1 MGVLKW
7 LIRAVVALV
16 VLIGLMLGGLLLL
29 PQDKLAR
36 IASDQLSAQLGRRVD
51 MGRVGLSFFPVA
63 GFKVSD
69 LRVANA
75 EWAGDAP
82 MVAAQSAALGVDTRA
97 LLQGRIAI
105 ESITA
110 DAPKLNLIRQA
121 DGRANWEFTQ
131 PSQDAA
137 APSKPSS
144 TSSDAK
150 AHSALA
156 LEGIGKLVI
165 TNGTVSFS
173 DAGQVTQVRDLD
185 LTLRWP
191 NASGPMT
198 VSGKAR
204 PLSGL
209 IGYDVTLDSPNALI
223 AGGASGGAVALRTA
237 GGDISYTG
245 QIGADLAG
253 RLRLNITST
262 AALAADFGQAGL
274 ALPRGLG
281 ASVQGQAAITFQ
293 GNRFGLRDADL
304 TLEQN
309 RLSARADVTLGAKP
323 QINAVISA
331 PNLDLSAISDSGAPA
346 PNSPKGSGSGASG
359 GGSKNASAAGWS
371 TDPIDLSFLNAFDGK
386 VDFTTGGLQAAGFSF
401 GKTDASVSV
410 ERARAVF
417 DLRQLQGYGGQMS
430 GQFVANNR
438 NGLSTRIAMSLDQVN
453 LRPLLKDAMD
463 VDRFEGPASGQVNL
477 LASGNSVAA
486 LMRSLSGEGNLR
498 AGPGVLHGID
508 LASAAQG
515 KADGGTTVFDT
526 ATLSF
531 TAKDG
536 VLRNKDLAMTLP
548 GLQAKGDG
556 RVDLGKRSIDYL
568 ATVIAPKARGGRGL
582 AIPVRLKGPW
592 ENTTIR
598 VDAGEVLDQNFA
610 DEKKKVEKQV
620 RKKVEKEVGK
630 ALGVKVE
637 EGQSLE
643 DAAKGALK
651 KEVEKQ
657 LGKDFLNLLGGN

>member
-7 LIRAVVALV
+7 LLRAGVAVV
-16 VLIGLMLGGLLLL
+16 VLIGLMVGGLLLL

-36 IASDQLSAQLGRRVD
+36 IASDQLSTQLGRRVD

-63 GFKVSD
+63 GFKVTD

-75 EWAGDAP
+75 DWAGDVP

-110 DAPKLNLIRQA
+110 DAPKLSLTRQA

-131 PSQDAA
+131 PSQHAA
-137 APSKPSS
+137 APSEPSS
-144 TSSDAK
+144 NSSVPK
-150 AHSALA
+150 ADSTLA

-191 NASGPMT
+191 DASGPMT

-209 IGYDVTLDSPNALI
+209 IGYDVTLDNPNALI
-223 AGGASGGAVALRTA
+223 AGGASGGAVTLRTA
-237 GGDISYTG
+237 GGDISYAG

-253 RLRLNITST
+253 KVNLNITST

-281 ASVQGQAAITFQ
+281 ASVQGQAGITFQ

-304 TLEQN
+304 TLDQN

-323 QINAVISA
+323 QINVVISA

-346 PNSPKGSGSGASG
+346 SEGSGSGSSG

-401 GKTDASVSV
+401 GKTDASVTV

-486 LMRSLSGEGNLR
+486 LMRSLSGQGNLS

-508 LASAAQG
+508 LASAVQG

-526 ATLSF
+526 ASLSF

-548 GLQAKGDG
+548 GLQAKGEG
-556 RVDLGKRSIDYL
+556 SVDLGKRRIDYL
-568 ATVIAPKARGGRGL
+568 TSVIAPKARGGHGL
-582 AIPVRLKGPW
+582 SIPVRLKGPW
-592 ENTTIR
+592 DSVKIR

-610 DEKKKVEKQV
+610 EEKKKVEKQV

-643 DAAKGALK
+643 DAAKSALK

-657 LGKDFLNLLGGN
+657 LGKDLLNLLGGN